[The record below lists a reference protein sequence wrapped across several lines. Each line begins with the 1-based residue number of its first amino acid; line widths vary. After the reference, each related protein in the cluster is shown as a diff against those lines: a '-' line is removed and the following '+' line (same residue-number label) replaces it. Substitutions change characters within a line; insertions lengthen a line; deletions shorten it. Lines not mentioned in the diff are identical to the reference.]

1 MQGGRR
7 EPCVRIPCVSEWRM
21 SLQVE
26 SPPHPE
32 PLVYLGRWADKT
44 YSKENALEMDCKT
57 RNERN
62 GLRRKSEKE
71 KFFMTWK
78 ERNRKNELRNGRQES
93 GLEMQM

>member
-1 MQGGRR
+1 M
-7 EPCVRIPCVSEWRM
+7 
-21 SLQVE
+21 
-26 SPPHPE
+26 
-32 PLVYLGRWADKT
+32 
-44 YSKENALEMDCKT
+44 NCKT

-78 ERNRKNELRNGRQES
+78 ERNRKNKLRNGRQES